1 MQIYP
6 PKFGD
11 IGENHH
17 LCSKIK
23 KINYNMRKLLLFFV
37 CFMASVMAN
46 AQYKVTS
53 VDKSETKASV
63 FHQVLETEKS
73 VLVYCTFTVPEDDVQ
88 LYCLNRKL
96 KAVKNNVNYKI
107 INSVNF
113 PIKDEA
119 EPRWLCTSKKGQKF
133 NYVLEFEKFD
143 PAGGFD
149 IIQDET
155 THEDGM
161 MNIYG
166 IHLEKI
172 DPKDV
177 IDTERFLDDGH
188 VIYGLYKN
196 NGETYR
202 YYIKDGLMMT
212 FYNTWYGKDLII
224 NFQITNNSDHGV
236 MLDLDK
242 VRLEAFDHKGNPTEL
257 TRYTPESY
265 DNRIE
270 SDRRWEARMATTS
283 DASRMIESKIYHG
296 TFETENEWGRIGF
309 KALESIYKR
318 AQDNRIDQYLKDHP
332 NNNPKALR
340 SNSIKAGESIVGF
353 IPLKVKKKLKDFKI
367 YMPMDDYEFL
377 VSFSMY

>member
-23 KINYNMRKLLLFFV
+23 KINYNMKKLLLFFV
-37 CFMASVMAN
+37 CFMASVLAN

-53 VDKSETKASV
+53 IDKQESANTELL
-63 FHQVLETEKS
+63 QVLETEKS
-73 VLVYCTFTVPEDDVQ
+73 VLVYCTFTAPVDGTES
-88 LYCLNRKL
+88 YSLNRKI

-107 INSVNF
+107 INAVNF
-113 PIKDEA
+113 PLLDEA
-119 EPRWLCTSKKGQKF
+119 EPRYLCTSKKGQKF
-133 NYVLEFEKFD
+133 NYVMEFEKFD

-149 IIQDET
+149 IIRDET
-155 THEDGM
+155 RHDGNV
-161 MNIYG
+161 MNFYG

-172 DPKDV
+172 EPKDV
-177 IDTERFLDDGH
+177 IDTERFLDDDH
-188 VIYGLYKN
+188 VIYGENKN
-196 NGETYR
+196 NGHTYR
-202 YYIKDGLMMT
+202 YYIKDGLMVM

-224 NFQITNNSDHGV
+224 NFEITNNSDHGV
-236 MLDLDK
+236 MLDLAK
-242 VRLEAFDHKGNPTEL
+242 VRVEGTDSKGNPVEV
-257 TRYTPESY
+257 TRYSPESY
-265 DNRIE
+265 DGRIE

-283 DASRMIESKIYHG
+283 DASRMLESKIYHG

-318 AQDNRIDQYLKDHP
+318 AQDNRINQYLKDHP
-332 NNNPKALR
+332 NTDPKALR

-353 IPLKVKKKLKDFKI
+353 IPLKVKKKLNNFKMHI
-367 YMPMDDYEFL
+367 PMDDYDFL
-377 VSFSMY
+377 VNYDMH